1 MFNVNVMFNV
11 KCLMGGRKVNTS
23 DGPEMNC
30 SDEGY
35 G

>member
-1 MFNVNVMFNV
+1 MSAESERNL